1 METIGGIVS
10 PERTLVRNQEL
21 VIKNIAKCD
30 LKRHR

>member
-1 METIGGIVS
+1 METTGGIAS
-10 PERTLVRNQEL
+10 SERTLVRNQEL